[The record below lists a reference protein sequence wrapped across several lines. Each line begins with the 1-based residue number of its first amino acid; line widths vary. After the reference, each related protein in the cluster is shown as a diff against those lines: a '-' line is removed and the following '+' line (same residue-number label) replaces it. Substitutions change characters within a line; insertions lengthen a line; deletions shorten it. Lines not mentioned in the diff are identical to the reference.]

1 MKISK
6 LKGIIILMAVALIVL
21 PVAASVTFQSSV
33 PKTIAEGDR
42 FVIRGTDATNGSVAI
57 WVIGRNYFDIRFV
70 KPDEHGTYTF
80 ILKPDETRNFSSG
93 QYAVVIQDPGAN
105 RQFEIEPR
113 ISGTGTVTLLNNG
126 VIYADVGEKQN
137 FKADVQPVITMVL
150 AATTSPDTDD
160 IVTPYYFFVELP
172 SIHFDRNTDPEW
184 DIPLQVKISGKPV
197 VIRGTTNMGVENVL
211 TATVRTA
218 DTNKP
223 IMATILPL
231 IAGSNNENGN
241 ILNRWEYELNPSG
254 LPAGEYFLTIGWQKE
269 KTLGT
274 GTILFT
280 VS

>member
-1 MKISK
+1 
-6 LKGIIILMAVALIVL
+6 MAVALIVL

-172 SIHFDRNTDPEW
+172 SIHFDRNIDPER

-254 LPAGEYFLTIGWQKE
+254 LPAGEYFLIVGWQKE

>member
-1 MKISK
+1 
-6 LKGIIILMAVALIVL
+6 MAVALIVL
-21 PVAASVTFQSSV
+21 PAAASVTFQSSS
-33 PKTIAEGDR
+33 PQTIAEGDR
-42 FVIRGTDATNGSVAI
+42 FVIQETDATNGSVAI
-57 WVIGRNYFDIRFV
+57 WVIGRNYFDVRFV
-70 KPDEHGTYTF
+70 KPDEHGTFTY

-113 ISGTGTVTLLNNG
+113 RSGAGTITLLNNG
-126 VIYADVGEKQN
+126 AKYADVGETQN

-150 AATTSPDTDD
+150 ALTTNPDTDD
-160 IVTPYYFFVELP
+160 IITPYYFFVELP

-184 DIPLQVKISGKPV
+184 DIPLQVKTSGKPV
-197 VIRGTTNMGVENVL
+197 VIRGTTNVGVENVL
-211 TATVRTA
+211 IATVRTA

-223 IMATILPL
+223 IMSTILPV

-241 ILNRWEYELNPSG
+241 ELNHWEYELDPSG
-254 LPAGEYFLTIGWQKE
+254 LPAGEYFLTVGWQKE

-280 VS
+280 VP